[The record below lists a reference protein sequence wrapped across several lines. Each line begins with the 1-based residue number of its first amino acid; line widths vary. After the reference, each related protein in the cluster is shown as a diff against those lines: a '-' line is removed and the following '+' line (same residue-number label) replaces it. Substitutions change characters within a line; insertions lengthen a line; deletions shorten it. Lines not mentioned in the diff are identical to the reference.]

1 MSEEN
6 GPQEKDWWE
15 QEDKGYNTHIY
26 LKAEY
31 DWEDET
37 KRISKERLGLVD
49 KDTEDDSRSEGEE
62 KENYEDDG
70 EKIVDEANEDDDD
83 DDNDNDNDDD
93 DEEGHRKRRSNR
105 REK

>member
-1 MSEEN
+1 MSKEN

-15 QEDKGYNTHIY
+15 QEDEGYNTHIY
-26 LKAEY
+26 LKAKY

-37 KRISKERLGLVD
+37 KRIIKERLGLVD

-62 KENYEDDG
+62 KENYENDG
-70 EKIVDEANEDDDD
+70 ENIVDEANEDDDD

>member
-6 GPQEKDWWE
+6 WPQEKDWWE
-15 QEDKGYNTHIY
+15 QEDEGYNTHIY

-37 KRISKERLGLVD
+37 KRIIKERLGLVD

-62 KENYEDDG
+62 KENYEYRYYRTINLYIVSCIYFDYF
-70 EKIVDEANEDDDD
+70 KI
-83 DDNDNDNDDD
+83 
-93 DEEGHRKRRSNR
+93 
-105 REK
+105 